1 MDIKNKFGQ
10 EKNTI
15 NERNFIIN
23 TNRFWMRCRVRS
35 IQIASTS
42 TTSFCGSRRNNWF
55 MDWLYNT
62 NTNYILGGIMNNLLN
77 DKTKAMLASYGR
89 SVLGAGIALYMAGV
103 TDPKDLWAA
112 LVAALAPV
120 ALRALNPNDKAFG
133 VLPDTGAVSDALSK
147 IVPAKKAPAKKKA
160 AAKKK

>member
-1 MDIKNKFGQ
+1 MI
-10 EKNTI
+10 
-15 NERNFIIN
+15 
-23 TNRFWMRCRVRS
+23 
-35 IQIASTS
+35 
-42 TTSFCGSRRNNWF
+42 
-55 MDWLYNT
+55 
-62 NTNYILGGIMNNLLN
+62 N

-89 SVLGAGIALYMAGV
+89 SLLGALIALYMAGV

-147 IVPAKKAPAKKKA
+147 IVPAKKAPAKKA
-160 AAKKK
+160 SKKKK